1 MSAIEKNPSA
11 IADARPSSRVWCRLT
26 KNPLAVLGLVL
37 VAALL
42 ILAIWGPALAPYRPD
57 TTHFSEALAAPSSR
71 HWLGTDDLGRDILSR
86 ILWGARSTLL
96 AGLGIVL
103 LGVIVGVPL
112 GLVAGYQGGWVD
124 DVMMRVVDA
133 ALAFPSLVLAL
144 AIEWLLGPSLVNAV
158 IAIGVVTIPQFA
170 RITRG
175 QVLTIREREYVDAA
189 VALGVSPVRMMGRH
203 ILPNI
208 MTPLIVI
215 ATLNLGTSILAVASL
230 SFLGLGPPPPAP
242 NWGAMLQEGSQYLN
256 IAPWVSFFPGA
267 AIFLAVLGFA
277 SLGDGLRDV
286 LDPTR

>member
-1 MSAIEKNPSA
+1 
-11 IADARPSSRVWCRLT
+11 
-26 KNPLAVLGLVL
+26 
-37 VAALL
+37 
-42 ILAIWGPALAPYRPD
+42 
-57 TTHFSEALAAPSSR
+57 
-71 HWLGTDDLGRDILSR
+71 
-86 ILWGARSTLL
+86 L

-103 LGVIVGVPL
+103 LGVILGVPL
-112 GLVAGYQGGWVD
+112 GLVAGYYGGWVD
-124 DVMMRVVDA
+124 DVIMRVVDA

-158 IAIGVVTIPQFA
+158 IAIGLVTIPQFA

-189 VALGVSPVRMMGRH
+189 VALGVSPVRIMGRH

-267 AIFLAVLGFA
+267 AIFLAVLGFS
-277 SLGDGLRDV
+277 SLGDGLRAV
-286 LDPTR
+286 LDPTL

>member
-1 MSAIEKNPSA
+1 MSAIEKNPSV
-11 IADARPSSRVWCRLT
+11 ITDSRPSSRVWRRLT

-37 VAALL
+37 VTALL
-42 ILAIWGPALAPYRPD
+42 LLAIWGPALAPYGPD
-57 TTHFSEALAAPSSR
+57 ATHFSEALAAPSSR

-86 ILWGARSTLL
+86 ILWGARGTLV

-112 GLVAGYQGGWVD
+112 GLVAGYHGGWVD
-124 DVMMRVVDA
+124 DVIMRVVDA

-189 VALGVSPVRMMGRH
+189 VALGVSPVRIMGRH

-267 AIFLAVLGFA
+267 AIFLAVLGFS

-286 LDPTR
+286 LDPTL

>member
-1 MSAIEKNPSA
+1 MSAIEKDPPVV
-11 IADARPSSRVWCRLT
+11 ADARPSSRVWRRFT
-26 KNPLAVLGLVL
+26 KNPLAVLGFVL
-37 VAALL
+37 VTAFLL
-42 ILAIWGPALAPYRPD
+42 LAIWGPALAPYSPD
-57 TTHFSEALAAPSSR
+57 TTHFAEALAAPSSR

-86 ILWGARSTLL
+86 ILWGARGTLL

-103 LGVIVGVPL
+103 LGVILGVPL
-112 GLVAGYQGGWVD
+112 GLVAGYHGGWVD
-124 DVMMRVVDA
+124 DVIMRVVDA

-144 AIEWLLGPSLVNAV
+144 AIEWLLGPSLVNAI

-189 VALGVSPVRMMGRH
+189 VALGVSPGRIMGRH

-230 SFLGLGPPPPAP
+230 SFLGLGLPPPAP

-267 AIFLAVLGFA
+267 AIFLAVLGFS

-286 LDPTR
+286 LDPTH

>member
-1 MSAIEKNPSA
+1 MSVVEKNPSVVS
-11 IADARPSSRVWCRLT
+11 DSRPTSRVWRRLT

-37 VAALL
+37 VTALL
-42 ILAIWGPALAPYRPD
+42 FLAIWGPALAPYGPD

-86 ILWGARSTLL
+86 ILWGARGTLV

-103 LGVIVGVPL
+103 LGVMVGVPL
-112 GLVAGYQGGWVD
+112 GLIAGYQGGWVD
-124 DVMMRVVDA
+124 DVIMRVVDA

-158 IAIGVVTIPQFA
+158 IAIGLVTIPQFA

-175 QVLTIREREYVDAA
+175 QVLTVREREYVDAA
-189 VALGVSPVRMMGRH
+189 VALGVSPVRIMGRH

-267 AIFLAVLGFA
+267 AIFLAVLGFS

-286 LDPTR
+286 LDPTL